1 MALVVAIETSRYM
14 NPIFDYSS
22 GKPAIKR
29 AESICF
35 CLNNSLP
42 DPQKKITKI
51 FKEIDDVVRS
61 KESGINSGALNNCHG
76 DWFEWLIAI
85 TAWNYFLNNE
95 NANLLLPLPKANQF
109 EVSRL
114 YNEKIY
120 GHVEQLKQKLKDHT
134 EAELISSNPDFVIIK
149 RSLATKIIGDKKE
162 ITALNLE
169 SINRIQDLYMSF
181 SEECDFEDIVGY
193 LSVKTSLRPDRRL
206 QICHEGSLIK
216 SVYDHICHREWIFNP
231 KRIKYFAAS
240 TKLADADVRA
250 FNTVA
255 THSLSDLRGLPQKA
269 VDFAYS
275 VNSLEEIEEMVRTF
289 H

>member
-1 MALVVAIETSRYM
+1 MSPM
-14 NPIFDYSS
+14 FDYSS

-29 AESICF
+29 AESICI
-35 CLNNSLP
+35 CLNNALP
-42 DPQKKITKI
+42 SPQKKITKI
-51 FKEIDDVVRS
+51 FKEIDDMVRS
-61 KESGINSGALNNCHG
+61 KESGVNSGALNNCHG

-85 TAWNYFLNNE
+85 TAWNYFVLNKDV
-95 NANLLLPLPKANQF
+95 NLLLPLPKANQF
-109 EVSRL
+109 EVSKL

-134 EAELISSNPDFVIIK
+134 DAELISSNPDFVIIK
-149 RSLATKIIGDKKE
+149 RSLATKLISDAKV
-162 ITALNLE
+162 ITELTLD
-169 SINRIQDLYMSF
+169 SINYTQSLYTQF
-181 SEECDFEDIVGY
+181 NKECGFEDIIGY

-216 SVYDHICHREWIFNP
+216 SVYDHICHREWVFNP

-240 TKLADADVRA
+240 TKLADSDIRA

-275 VNSLEEIEEMVRTF
+275 VNSMEEIEEMVRTL